1 MEREGLATP
10 PRGSEG
16 GYTLVAF
23 VVTLA
28 IMSIMMGVAV
38 QVISFQ
44 ARREKEAEL
53 IFRGQQYVEAIRLY
67 KKKFGRYPNS
77 LKEIWMAKPRVIRKK
92 WKDPI
97 TDSWYWGIVHP
108 GQEGGKIGK
117 GGGGPGSS
125 FGTPTPTVTPTPFPT
140 PKPGT
145 PPEQLP
151 MEVGP
156 MIGVYSTS
164 PEKSIKVWEGRTTY
178 REWKFVY
185 KEQKAGKG
193 GGGTPAPPGPKPPSP
208 PGSKPPVPPG
218 KGR

>member
-1 MEREGLATP
+1 MERSLTSGRDGRP
-10 PRGSEG
+10 EG

-28 IMSIMMGVAV
+28 VMSIMMGVAV

-67 KKKFGRYPNS
+67 KMKYGRYPNS
-77 LKEIWMAKPRVIRKK
+77 LKEIWTAKPRVIRKK

-108 GQEGGKIGK
+108 GQEGGKVGR
-117 GGGGPGSS
+117 GGGGPGRS

-140 PKPGT
+140 PAPGT

-156 MIGVYSTS
+156 IIGVYSTS
-164 PEKSIKVWEGRTTY
+164 GEQSIKVWEGRTTY

-185 KEQKAGKG
+185 KEQKAGAGSG
-193 GGGTPAPPGPKPPSP
+193 GKPPAPPGPPRGKPPSP
-208 PGSKPPVPPG
+208 PG

>member
-1 MEREGLATP
+1 MD
-10 PRGSEG
+10 RGRTDAVSRDPQG

-38 QVISFQ
+38 QIISFQ
-44 ARREKEAEL
+44 MRREKEAEL

-67 KKKFGRYPNS
+67 KQKYGRYPNS
-77 LKEIWMAKPRVIRKK
+77 LKEIWTVKPRVIRKK

-108 GQEGGKIGK
+108 GQGGRKIGQGR
-117 GGGGPGSS
+117 GGAGGA

-151 MEVGP
+151 METGPIVGVFSVS
-156 MIGVYSTS
+156 G
-164 PEKSIKVWEGRTTY
+164 EESIKVWEGRTTY

-185 KEQKAGKG
+185 KEQSAQQGGG
-193 GGGTPAPPGPKPPSP
+193 GGGTPNPPSP
-208 PGSKPPVPPG
+208 PGGGVVK
-218 KGR
+218 K

>member
-1 MEREGLATP
+1 MERSAISG
-10 PRGSEG
+10 RDGRREG

-28 IMSIMMGVAV
+28 VMSIMMGVAV

-67 KKKFGRYPNS
+67 KMKYGRYPNS
-77 LKEIWMAKPRVIRKK
+77 LKEIWEAKPRVIRKK

-108 GQEGGKIGK
+108 GQEGGKVGRGGK
-117 GGGGPGSS
+117 GPGGS

-140 PKPGT
+140 PAPGT

-156 MIGVYSTS
+156 IIGVFSVS
-164 PEKSIKVWEGRTTY
+164 GEKSIKVWEGRTTY

-185 KEQKAGKG
+185 KEQKAKG
-193 GGGTPAPPGPKPPSP
+193 GSGGKPPSP
-208 PGSKPPVPPG
+208 PGPPRGKPPSPPG